1 MDAGVDTVGA
11 GVVVTVGGVNV
22 GATGVGKRDGVCGVC
37 GGGGG
42 GGGGA
47 ACAAGSCG

>member
-22 GATGVGKRDGVCGVC
+22 GATGVGKRDGVCG
-37 GGGGG
+37 